1 MSQLAL
7 STSTQKTTG
16 SSARTEF
23 WTGARDT
30 IPLIVGGIPFGLIFG
45 TLAAPS
51 GLSFVGTMAMSA
63 FVFAGSAQ
71 FIALGLLAAGTAWP
85 VIVLTT
91 FVVNVRHALYSA
103 TLAPYLK
110 HLPHRWQVPLSFWL
124 TDETFVIAANHFNHP
139 GDSTHRH
146 WYYLGS
152 AVFMYVDWQLCTFLG
167 FTIGRLLPNAA
178 AWGLDFA
185 MPVTFIGLVIP
196 YLKNKPMVA
205 AVVVAGVVAVV
216 AASLP
221 HQAGL
226 MLGALAGIATGVTV
240 QAWSG
245 QGEES

>member
-1 MSQLAL
+1 MSQIAL
-7 STSTQKTTG
+7 STSNNKTIN
-16 SSARTEF
+16 SSVRTEF
-23 WTGARDT
+23 WTGVRDT

-71 FIALGLLAAGTAWP
+71 FITLGLLAAGTAWP

-110 HLPHRWQVPLSFWL
+110 HLPRRWQMLLAFWL
-124 TDETFVIAANHFNHP
+124 TDETFVIVANHFERP

-152 AVFMYVDWQLCTFLG
+152 ALFMYTDWQLCTFLG
-167 FTIGRLLPNAA
+167 LTIGRLLPNAA
-178 AWGLDFA
+178 DWGLDFA

-205 AVVVAGVVAVV
+205 AVVVAGVVAVM

-221 HQAGL
+221 HQTGL
-226 MLGALAGIATGVTV
+226 MLGALTGIVTGVVV
-240 QAWSG
+240 QGWSG

>member
-1 MSQLAL
+1 MSQIAL
-7 STSTQKTTG
+7 STSKKTIRP
-16 SSARTEF
+16 SARTEF
-23 WTGARDT
+23 WTGVRDT
-30 IPLIVGGIPFGLIFG
+30 IPLIIGGIPFGLIFG

-51 GLSFVGTMAMSA
+51 GLSFMGTLAMSA

-110 HLPHRWQVPLSFWL
+110 RLPHRWQVPLAFWL
-124 TDETFVIAANHFNHP
+124 TDETFVIAANHFKGP
-139 GDSTHRH
+139 SDATHRH

-152 AVFMYVDWQLCTFLG
+152 ALFMYTDWQLCTFLG
-167 FTIGRLLPNAA
+167 LTIGRLLPSAA

-205 AVVVAGVVAVV
+205 AVVVAGVVALM

-226 MLGALAGIATGVTV
+226 MLGALTGIVTGVVV